1 MGNGSED
8 WLQTP
13 GTMAKRR
20 LAAVPANHPHGL
32 SRQDK
37 QEKIPDRMMLEY
49 LPSPDLILA

>member
-1 MGNGSED
+1 MGNGSEA